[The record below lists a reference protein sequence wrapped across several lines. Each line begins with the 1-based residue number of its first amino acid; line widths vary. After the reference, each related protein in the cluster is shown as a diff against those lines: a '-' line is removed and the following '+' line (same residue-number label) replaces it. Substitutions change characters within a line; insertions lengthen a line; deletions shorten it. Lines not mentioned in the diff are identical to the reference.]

1 MEETKG
7 RPLDVIDEEMS
18 AINSESDF
26 GLRTPMLEKLRTN
39 VPREAEDVR
48 LVQVSEDLFDKV
60 RTKSLSMGPQ
70 SKPISG
76 SDFHHHRLG
85 PERVLTVAE
94 SL

>member
-7 RPLDVIDEEMS
+7 RTLEIIDEEMS

-48 LVQVSEDLFDKV
+48 LVSV
-60 RTKSLSMGPQ
+60 
-70 SKPISG
+70 
-76 SDFHHHRLG
+76 
-85 PERVLTVAE
+85 
-94 SL
+94 